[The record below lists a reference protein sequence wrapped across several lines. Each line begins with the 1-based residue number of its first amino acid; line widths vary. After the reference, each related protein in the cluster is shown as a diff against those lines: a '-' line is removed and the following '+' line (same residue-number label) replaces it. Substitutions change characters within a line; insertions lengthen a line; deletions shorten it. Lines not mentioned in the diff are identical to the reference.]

1 MDFVPWKANRLTLRA
16 LLSVWVG
23 LSLSCW
29 RARASV
35 ATAES
40 SAQRKSAYNFSKPFL
55 GLDKCNA
62 CIGTSICKK
71 FFKEEIRFENWLSSN
86 LKLPSSYKVSYAGN
100 YTDDSNNWRVIVISR
115 LLPQYKHDL
124 SDTRICSSAH
134 RSTCSIESI
143 LKSTERFQKWLG
155 SNLLTP
161 ELIQGLSSPML
172 RCPSQRLLNRII
184 RRYAEVADAG
194 SIQMN
199 HFREQDKLRL
209 LYTLSI
215 NQHPIILQIFP
226 GKEGWPFPRYHGS
239 CGRMM
244 VTAGTEPLRKYY
256 GAPLETVA
264 DLAYQLL
271 RITEFLRENGLS
283 YLLYYTTISAD
294 MFGTFEDGR
303 LFITDASTIGVIDKQ
318 EGYPLEGRHREQQ
331 DIFSC
336 LSLDCRPFPS
346 CQSVREAQSLLLLC
360 KEILPKL
367 LLSRQR
373 TNLHLH
379 KEMKMLLHDCSAA
392 TLSDKSII
400 HAAKELMHLLK
411 PFRPCTQHFPYRYP
425 ECKYNTDY

>member
-29 RARASV
+29 RAQASV

-100 YTDDSNNWRVIVISR
+100 YTDDSENWRVIVISR

-134 RSTCSIESI
+134 RSTCSIESV

-161 ELIQGLSSPML
+161 ELVQGLSSPML

-244 VTAGTEPLRKYY
+244 VTAGTEPLRRYY

-271 RITEFLRENGLS
+271 HITEFLRENGLS
-283 YLLYYTTISAD
+283 YLLYYTAVSAD

-318 EGYPLEGRHREQQ
+318 EGSWMPVLSASDTRLGPNLDVGPVRANALSNTHTCDVNVELAVDVTNTFETPLSLEGA
-331 DIFSC
+331 
-336 LSLDCRPFPS
+336 
-346 CQSVREAQSLLLLC
+346 VLLLMTHERGMAGLIALVC
-360 KEILPKL
+360 EQAIPQVLP
-367 LLSRQR
+367 LSTPEPLGFQHS
-373 TNLHLH
+373 TAHTYTH
-379 KEMKMLLHDCSAA
+379 KV
-392 TLSDKSII
+392 
-400 HAAKELMHLLK
+400 
-411 PFRPCTQHFPYRYP
+411 
-425 ECKYNTDY
+425 